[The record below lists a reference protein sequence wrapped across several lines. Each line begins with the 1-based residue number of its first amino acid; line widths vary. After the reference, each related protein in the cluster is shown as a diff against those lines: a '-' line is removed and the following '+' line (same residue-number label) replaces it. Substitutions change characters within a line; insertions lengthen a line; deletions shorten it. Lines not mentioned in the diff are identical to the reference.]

1 MGGGEIQVKW
11 LKAEVISELLGL
23 SHRLSHHSKVIIVRN
38 IEKKVLTLSVLVFFI
53 GIETLCLYL
62 RYSEFKKK
70 RKKKEALLRWTP

>member
-38 IEKKVLTLSVLVFFI
+38 IEKKVFTLSVLVFFI
-53 GIETLCLYL
+53 GIEIWESVYH
-62 RYSEFKKK
+62 
-70 RKKKEALLRWTP
+70 